1 SPVASGPLRRL
12 SLWLCRSHPSRG
24 HVRQSALRFGA
35 APALQGRGH
44 RDGDDQLSA
53 SQLRARHGVQD
64 ERQAWGQRRHQ
75 PGHHRRRAGR
85 GRHRRGG
92 RVQDGQSE
100 LSSVCEG
107 RLLSVT
113 SSPPAPLRHH
123 PFLGPGSGA
132 AVRGRVLLRIPRWRR
147 PVLQLPCRADTSPGA
162 ARVCFATRAGQF
174 KPWHIRQLAKKVR
187 VDVGAPGGGDSSR
200 RIILHARFH
209 GIWLCALPSSD
220 TIRG

>member
-123 PFLGPGSGA
+123 PFFCQGTSAPSYPSLAPSRSA
-132 AVRGRVLLRIPRWRR
+132 APLPCRYQSWRR
-147 PVLQLPCRADTSPGA
+147 PRLFCHPSRAIQAMAYPTACEKG
-162 ARVCFATRAGQF
+162 
-174 KPWHIRQLAKKVR
+174 
-187 VDVGAPGGGDSSR
+187 SR
-200 RIILHARFH
+200 
-209 GIWLCALPSSD
+209 
-220 TIRG
+220 

>member
-44 RDGDDQLSA
+44 RDGRPAQRVA
-53 SQLRARHGVQD
+53 APGTPRGA

-123 PFLGPGSGA
+123 PFFCQGTSAPSYPSLAPSRSA
-132 AVRGRVLLRIPRWRR
+132 APLPCRYQSWRR
-147 PVLQLPCRADTSPGA
+147 PRLFCHPSRAIQAMAYPTACEKG
-162 ARVCFATRAGQF
+162 
-174 KPWHIRQLAKKVR
+174 
-187 VDVGAPGGGDSSR
+187 SR
-200 RIILHARFH
+200 
-209 GIWLCALPSSD
+209 
-220 TIRG
+220 

>member
-123 PFLGPGSGA
+123 PFFSP
-132 AVRGRVLLRIPRWRR
+132 AVQI
-147 PVLQLPCRADTSPGA
+147 PVLAPPAFVLPPEQGN
-162 ARVCFATRAGQF
+162 
-174 KPWHIRQLAKKVR
+174 
-187 VDVGAPGGGDSSR
+187 SS
-200 RIILHARFH
+200 H
-209 GIWLCALPSSD
+209 GISDSLRKRFALTLERPEAGIHPDASYCTHASMVFGFAHYLLL
-220 TIRG
+220 IRSV